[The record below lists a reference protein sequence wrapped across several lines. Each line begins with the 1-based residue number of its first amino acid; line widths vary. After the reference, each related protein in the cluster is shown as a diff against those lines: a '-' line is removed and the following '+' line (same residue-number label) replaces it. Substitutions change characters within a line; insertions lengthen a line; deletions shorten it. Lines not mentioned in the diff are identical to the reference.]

1 MIKEWALPQGWIWTC
16 LEDIALKEKNAIV
29 DGPFGSNLKTSDY
42 VETGVPVLQGK
53 NITHNKFKWFGIRYV
68 SDKKASELDRS
79 SVKIGDIL
87 IVKIGSIG
95 YSAELTELNGHD
107 RAIIPANLA
116 KVSVD
121 ETIVDKSFLLFWLR
135 GLDAERHF
143 KNVASKTAQ
152 PALSLTKIKS
162 LPIPLPPLPV
172 QKQIAAVLEKAD
184 TLRSQCQQMEQ
195 ALNSLA
201 QSVFLDMF
209 GDPVS
214 NSKNWPIKKF
224 KDIGSSQLG
233 KMLSEKS
240 KQGVNPK
247 RYLRNA
253 NVRWRKIELHD
264 LLEMDFNEKEIK
276 KFKLEHGDLL
286 VCEGGDVGRCAIWRD
301 ELSDCYYQKALHRVR
316 VNKDIVKPEYIQEYF
331 YWMSKLGGLL
341 SSVSEVTF
349 SHLTAAKMAELK
361 VPVPPIELQEG
372 YIQKIS
378 VINESLKNIEESEA
392 AYEQNFNSLMQRAFK
407 GELDLKDVA

>member
-1 MIKEWALPQGWIWTC
+1 MSWPTVDLGNAVEILSGFAWKSAGFTDNQSGVPIIRIQNVAEKNSPADFVYWGDDYNEKYLIDEGDVLLSLSGNIKLGYWNSNRALLNQRIVKVTPLQIIDKGY
-16 LEDIALKEKNAIV
+16 LYYFLSGAVNDIAAL
-29 DGPFGSNLKTSDY
+29 G
-42 VETGVPVLQGK
+42 
-53 NITHNKFKWFGIRYV
+53 
-68 SDKKASELDRS
+68 KKAVIS
-79 SVKIGDIL
+79 
-87 IVKIGSIG
+87 
-95 YSAELTELNGHD
+95 N
-107 RAIIPANLA
+107 
-116 KVSVD
+116 VSVTD
-121 ETIVDKSFLLFWLR
+121 LK
-135 GLDAERHF
+135 
-143 KNVASKTAQ
+143 
-152 PALSLTKIKS
+152 KIK
-162 LPIPLPPLPV
+162 IPLPPLSV

>member
-1 MIKEWALPQGWIWTC
+1 MSWPLVKLSELVEINIGRTPSRSNDSYWGEGHPWLS
-16 LEDIALKEKNAIV
+16 IA
-29 DGPFGSNLKTSDY
+29 DMSQGSNLAQTKEQITELA
-42 VETGVPVLQGK
+42 VKETKPNLAPKGTVLFS
-53 NITHNKFKWFGIRYV
+53 FK
-68 SDKKASELDRS
+68 L
-79 SVKIGDIL
+79 
-87 IVKIGSIG
+87 SIG
-95 YSAELTELNGHD
+95 KVGITDVDMYHNEAIASFPIKERSLLCTEYLVYALQSLDYLASTDRAVMGATLNKKKLAELL
-107 RAIIPANLA
+107 
-116 KVSVD
+116 
-121 ETIVDKSFLLFWLR
+121 
-135 GLDAERHF
+135 
-143 KNVASKTAQ
+143 
-152 PALSLTKIKS
+152 
-162 LPIPLPPLPV
+162 IPLPPLPV
-172 QKQIAAVLEKAD
+172 QKKIAAVLEKAD
-184 TLRSQCQQMEQ
+184 TLRSQCQQIEQ